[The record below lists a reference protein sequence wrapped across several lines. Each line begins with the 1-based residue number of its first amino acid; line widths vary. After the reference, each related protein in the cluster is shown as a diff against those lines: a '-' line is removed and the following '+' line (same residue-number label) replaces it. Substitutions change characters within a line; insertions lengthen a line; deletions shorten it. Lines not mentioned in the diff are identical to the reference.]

1 MSFGIIVI
9 KTMAIFYY
17 MCSKE
22 EGATMRKFLLG
33 TDWWTD
39 CDDVMA
45 AKIIAKAV
53 TEKKIKLLGV
63 GINACMQYSAA
74 SLINYLKYCGLSDV
88 PVGIDR
94 EAVDFGGAPPYQKH
108 LAEEGGG
115 KPF

>member
-1 MSFGIIVI
+1 
-9 KTMAIFYY
+9 
-17 MCSKE
+17 
-22 EGATMRKFLLG
+22 MRKFLLG

-53 TEKKIKLLGV
+53 TEKKIELLGV

-94 EAVDFGGAPPYQKH
+94 EAVDFSGAPPYQKR
-108 LAEEGGG
+108 LAEESGG